1 MRAEVCALSVVAYGV
16 SIPPPQFQTTPPQPT
31 PPLHHFNICQCQEHW
46 KKPTSLLYEGMNF
59 LRNLWGNFL
68 VSDIH
73 IRCKGKLFI
82 NVTTF
87 DEKTGN
93 VESKFMS
100 KFGTARGTQHATPIA
115 PSPSPLYSGAHLWS
129 FYYPQPI
136 PILNLDSRAHLI
148 ELLLGAKAIPGFT
161 LVDDVY
167 HAVESCGSK
176 MILDGAFTH
185 MAPPLASNT
194 GERTSL

>member
-16 SIPPPQFQTTPPQPT
+16 SVPPPPFQTTPPQPT
-31 PPLHHFNICQCQEHW
+31 PPLHHSTICQCQEHW

-129 FYYPQPI
+129 FYYPQPHPNPQPRLPRPLDRALVGRQSYPWFHSRGRCI
-136 PILNLDSRAHLI
+136 PCR
-148 ELLLGAKAIPGFT
+148 
-161 LVDDVY
+161 
-167 HAVESCGSK
+167 
-176 MILDGAFTH
+176 
-185 MAPPLASNT
+185 
-194 GERTSL
+194 

>member
-1 MRAEVCALSVVAYGV
+1 MWSRNSCRNSVRRAALNTLHPSH
-16 SIPPPQFQTTPPQPT
+16 PPPPRFTPALT
-31 PPLHHFNICQCQEHW
+31 
-46 KKPTSLLYEGMNF
+46 
-59 LRNLWGNFL
+59 
-68 VSDIH
+68 
-73 IRCKGKLFI
+73 FI
-82 NVTTF
+82 IPN
-87 DEKTGN
+87 
-93 VESKFMS
+93 
-100 KFGTARGTQHATPIA
+100 
-115 PSPSPLYSGAHLWS
+115 
-129 FYYPQPI
+129 PI

-176 MILDGAFTH
+176 ILDGAFTH